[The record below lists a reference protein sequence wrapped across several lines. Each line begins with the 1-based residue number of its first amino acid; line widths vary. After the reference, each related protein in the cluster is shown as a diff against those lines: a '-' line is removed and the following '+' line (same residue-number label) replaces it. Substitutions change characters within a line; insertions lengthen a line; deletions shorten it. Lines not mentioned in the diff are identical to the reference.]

1 MANEFSIDRAPRE
14 GVAVLRVSGRLD
26 AKNAQ
31 QLMTACQD
39 ARGSGGGHVVLNL
52 ADVTFVASSGIGT
65 LLALTEEFRDA
76 GGAVHLVSLSDAV
89 TSVVELLNL
98 RQFLNIG
105 VSEQGTLEAIGG

>member
-1 MANEFSIDRAPRE
+1 MANEFSIDRASRE
-14 GVAVLRVSGRLD
+14 GISILRVSGRLD

-31 QLMTACQD
+31 QLMNACHE
-39 ARGSGGGHVVLNL
+39 ARAGGGRVIVNL

-65 LLALTEEFRDA
+65 LLALTEEFREA
-76 GGAVHLVSLSDAV
+76 GGTIHLVSLSDAV

-105 VSEQGTLEAIGG
+105 VSEQGALETIGG

>member
-1 MANEFSIDRAPRE
+1 MANEFSIDRASRE
-14 GVAVLRVSGRLD
+14 GISILRVSGRLD

-31 QLMTACQD
+31 QLMNACHE
-39 ARGSGGGHVVLNL
+39 ARAAEGRVIVNL

-65 LLALTEEFRDA
+65 LLALTEEFREA
-76 GGAVHLVSLSDAV
+76 GGTIHLVSLSDAV

-105 VSEQGTLEAIGG
+105 VSEQGALETIGG